1 MNTPIRNREFLRAL
15 GLAVASIVASAVL
28 LLPAYLSLVPVLHP
42 EFKPY
47 IEQQKADAIAI
58 PGNLFRPVV
67 FGDGGLE
74 GSVAVISELA
84 EIAPEDHAVLMHRRL
99 FQANQFP
106 FLRYHIEGRN
116 PALRVMLF
124 WQRADAPGVNHF
136 AELDYSGDGPQLHN
150 LLRNEEW
157 RGTITELAVGF
168 FGDLRGGTVRLEELR
183 LEPYRAD
190 RLLETAWDE
199 WTAFA
204 PWNQA
209 TVHAYRGIR
218 KSSLAYPTPSI
229 AAITGFAMIIFMLAH
244 IIICRRRSD
253 AGSNLRRQRAL
264 GLASV
269 GLIGWITL
277 DGFWQSHVIR
287 QAIETVYLFAGK
299 SHSEK
304 MLVDWDAEYYAF
316 AETIRTKH
324 LPIGQQVLP
333 MLAAESVPKAFGFRM
348 EYHLLPEHDARIH
361 GFSYPP
367 HGSDLLRQADARSI
381 KRAAMSQYF
390 ILLTSKVD
398 NASGMDFRSL
408 TGQELPEGF
417 TPVFANEAAV
427 LYANSKNTLRDRT
440 RRP

>member
-1 MNTPIRNREFLRAL
+1 MNTPISNREFLRAL

-84 EIAPEDHAVLMHRRL
+84 EIAPEDHAVLIHRRL
-99 FQANQFP
+99 FQADQFP

-124 WQRADAPGVNHF
+124 WQRADAPGKNHL

-204 PWNQA
+204 PWDQRSIN
-209 TVHAYRGIR
+209 AYRGVPSGALMYPVPAIAIW
-218 KSSLAYPTPSI
+218 LAIS
-229 AAITGFAMIIFMLAH
+229 MIIILLVRQFTRRDNPSPPLWLPATLAT
-244 IIICRRRSD
+244 
-253 AGSNLRRQRAL
+253 
-264 GLASV
+264 GLAWA
-269 GLIGWITL
+269 IL
-277 DGFWQSHVIR
+277 DGLWLQQLFR
-287 QAIETVYLFAGK
+287 QNIETRHLFAGK
-299 SHSEK
+299 TLHEK
-304 MLVDWDAEYYAF
+304 KLADWDGEYYRGV
-316 AETIRTKH
+316 ESIKE
-324 LPIGQQVLP
+324 
-333 MLAAESVPKAFGFRM
+333 LASNHTNDVIILYQEGHGAMAQRM
-348 EYHLLPEHDARIH
+348 RFHLLPQVMARKLH
-361 GFSYPP
+361 T
-367 HGSDLLRQADARSI
+367 A
-381 KRAAMSQYF
+381 
-390 ILLTSKVD
+390 
-398 NASGMDFRSL
+398 NASSIRNANKEFDYVVLLSESGS
-408 TGQELPEGF
+408 TPYSQ
-417 TPVFANEAAV
+417 PVFRTALEVMSAANWSMVWMHGPVA
-427 LYANSKNTLRDRT
+427 LYATNRAQPVTES
-440 RRP
+440 